1 MDEPI
6 QPPVIQLGGSGALR
20 SVRGMPRPEVAF
32 ESQPS
37 LIAPLR
43 RLSTHWTEE
52 AIVASS
58 RPFPHGAHR
67 NRWAAFSIGI

>member
-6 QPPVIQLGGSGALR
+6 QPPVIQLGDSGALR

-32 ESQPS
+32 EPQPS

-43 RLSTHWTEE
+43 R
-52 AIVASS
+52 
-58 RPFPHGAHR
+58 
-67 NRWAAFSIGI
+67 SIDRAPE